1 MTHCS
6 KPLEVVVVPGKLKTF
21 FLPPFFSAAQLS
33 DLGGGR
39 RSEYMR
45 KESRKTPFDFKYQIP
60 ILKTKTT

>member
-45 KESRKTPFDFKYQIP
+45 KES
-60 ILKTKTT
+60 